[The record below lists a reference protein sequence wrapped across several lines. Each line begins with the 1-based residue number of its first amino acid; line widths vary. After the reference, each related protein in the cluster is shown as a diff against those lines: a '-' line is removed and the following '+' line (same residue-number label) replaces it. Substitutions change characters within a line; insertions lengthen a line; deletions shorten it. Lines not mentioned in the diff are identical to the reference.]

1 MTAAVRRIQASAFA
15 PILDWT
21 KGAEVDLMYDVV
33 EYMNDAI
40 RKAEES
46 KRKAEDEYLAKKMA
60 EYKASIGG
68 KWPFEP
74 LPQAPEWDTQAAWN
88 RLSDAQREQAIKL
101 KLTADDMDIRT
112 FGILTKWIRE

>member
-1 MTAAVRRIQASAFA
+1 MTATARRIQASAFA

-60 EYKASIGG
+60 EVNID
-68 KWPFEP
+68 PDIHDLVER
-74 LPQAPEWDTQAAWN
+74 LRLTPEEAA
-88 RLSDAQREQAIKL
+88 DE
-101 KLTADDMDIRT
+101 RT
-112 FGILTKWIRE
+112 RWILGLDRK

>member
-1 MTAAVRRIQASAFA
+1 MTAAARRIQASAFA

-60 EYKASIGG
+60 EVNID
-68 KWPFEP
+68 PDIHDLVER
-74 LPQAPEWDTQAAWN
+74 LRLTPEEAA
-88 RLSDAQREQAIKL
+88 DE
-101 KLTADDMDIRT
+101 RT
-112 FGILTKWIRE
+112 RWILGLDRK

>member
-1 MTAAVRRIQASAFA
+1 MTAVARRIQASAFA

-60 EYKASIGG
+60 EVNID
-68 KWPFEP
+68 PDIHDLVER
-74 LPQAPEWDTQAAWN
+74 LRLTPEEAA
-88 RLSDAQREQAIKL
+88 DE
-101 KLTADDMDIRT
+101 RT
-112 FGILTKWIRE
+112 RWILGLDRK